1 MGPWT
6 ELPEWA
12 LTMEERFR
20 EGESALSI
28 LHGQVYDYTRVNGDY
43 LPFRHFLAQWLGRD
57 HHVVFY
63 NLGLGLEFVD
73 AEGENAFREALEPAE
88 SQPTEAD
95 DPDDVSRVRARALG
109 ALGQKPAPKPL
120 PQSPREVLQLAERV
134 MAAPSPGQPAYKPLA
149 LILEYAETIVPAV
162 DLGSMG
168 EPDRAALVTLLR
180 WARAADLTDQGHVV
194 VLTTGNLADLNPNLL
209 LSRHGAQIIEVPPPD
224 RDARLDFIAH
234 LLSRAKFNLEL
245 TSQELANLG
254 AGLSLRV
261 LRTLLRQSA
270 GAPLTMDLVR
280 RKKKDLLR
288 QELVGL
294 VEVIEPRFGL
304 AEIGGLEPVK
314 AYFAQIVRAIQADEI
329 RLVPRGIT
337 MMGPPGVGKT
347 ALAEALARD
356 CGFNFVKLLNPRTK
370 WVGESERNFFK
381 ALQTLRSLTPV
392 VVVEDEADQSEHGRD
407 EYSGDTGVSNRLRQ
421 MRFEFMGDPAIQG
434 KVLWIR
440 ITNRPDRLDKAD
452 LRSGRSSE
460 RIPFFLPDFA
470 EKRQI
475 FEVVAK
481 RSQIPC
487 EIEDF
492 SEVVEYLDRRHPEMI
507 TGGDIEE
514 LVFRAYR
521 QARLSGREQVSLA
534 DFQQVIDDFL
544 PPHQLEVLRH
554 MERLALHQC
563 SSRRFVPDRVW
574 SWAAR
579 SEEEGDL

>member
-1 MGPWT
+1 MGPRDN
-6 ELPEWA
+6 LPHWA
-12 LTMEERFR
+12 REMAEHLQ
-20 EGESALSI
+20 EGESALFI

-57 HHVVFY
+57 RHVVFY
-63 NLGLGLEFVD
+63 NLGLGLEFGD
-73 AEGENAFREALEPAE
+73 PEGEQAFREALEPH
-88 SQPTEAD
+88 PNPAD
-95 DPDDVSRVRARALG
+95 DDEADDVSRVRARALN
-109 ALGQKPAPKPL
+109 ALGQKPAPQPL

-134 MAAPSPGQPAYKPLA
+134 MAAPCRQPQRCRPLA

-162 DLGSMG
+162 DLGSMA

-180 WARAADLTDQGHVV
+180 WARQAELTEQGHLV
-194 VLTTGNLADLNPNLL
+194 VLTTGNLADLNHNLL
-209 LSRHGAQIIEVPPPD
+209 LSRHGAQILEVPPPD
-224 RDARLDFIAH
+224 REARLHFLAH
-234 LLSRAKFNLEL
+234 LLSHGKYELQL

-254 AGLSLRV
+254 AGLSLT
-261 LRTLLRQSA
+261 LLGALLRQSR
-270 GAPLTMDLVR
+270 GRPLTMETVR
-280 RKKKDLLR
+280 RKKKELLR

-314 AYFAQIVRAIQADEI
+314 DYFAQIVRAIQADET

-381 ALQTLRSLTPV
+381 ALQTLRGLTPV
-392 VVVEDEADQSEHGRD
+392 VVVEDEADQSEHSRD

-460 RIPFFLPDFA
+460 RIPFFMPDFH
-470 EKRQI
+470 EKCHI
-475 FEVVAK
+475 FRVVAA
-481 RSQIPC
+481 RSQIAC
-487 EIEDF
+487 DCGDF
-492 SEVVEYLDRRHPEMI
+492 TEVTHHLEERHPEVI

-521 QARLSGREQVSLA
+521 RARLAGREQVNLA

-544 PPHQLEVLRH
+544 PPHQVEVLRQ

-574 SWAAR
+574 AWAAR
-579 SEEEGDL
+579 GEEAEE